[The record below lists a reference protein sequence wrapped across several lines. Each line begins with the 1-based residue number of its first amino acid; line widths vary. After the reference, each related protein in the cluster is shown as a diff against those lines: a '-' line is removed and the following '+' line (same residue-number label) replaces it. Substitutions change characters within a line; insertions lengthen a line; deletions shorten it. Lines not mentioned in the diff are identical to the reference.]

1 MPFGNL
7 IADNDIEAARRIYS
21 MTIKAK
27 RADILRGLLPAS
39 TITNVGITGNGRA
52 FEYLLTLMYGSKVKE
67 IRSTGP
73 VI

>member
-1 MPFGNL
+1 
-7 IADNDIEAARRIYS
+7 

-27 RADILRGLLPAS
+27 ALDILRGLLPAS

-67 IRSTGP
+67 IRSIAASYL
-73 VI
+73 VS